1 MTGMNFRQILL
12 ALCLALASLAPAV
25 ADTMEK
31 RDLTITTSAGPQHF
45 TVELARTPEQRQRGL
60 MYRQDLAADAGMLFI
75 YASDGEI
82 DMWMANTLLPLDM
95 IFFAADG
102 RIIKVAERTVPL
114 SEATIGSDGPARGV
128 LEVNGGTA
136 SRLGIKVG
144 DRLAYQP

>member
-1 MTGMNFRQILL
+1 MSLRPILL
-12 ALCLALASLAPAV
+12 ASLLSLGFAAPAA
-25 ADTMEK
+25 ADALEK
-31 RDLTITTSAGPQHF
+31 RDLTIVTAAGPQRF
-45 TVELARTPEQRQRGL
+45 VVELAKTREEKQRGL
-60 MYRQDLAADAGMLFI
+60 MFRQDLAPGAGMLFV
-75 YASDGEI
+75 YPSDGEI

-114 SEATIGSDGPARGV
+114 SEATIGSDGPAHGV

-144 DRLAYQP
+144 DRLTYQQ

>member
-1 MTGMNFRQILL
+1 MCLRSILL
-12 ALCLALASLAPAV
+12 ALCLGLALAATAA
-25 ADTMEK
+25 ADMLEK
-31 RDLTITTSAGPQHF
+31 RDLTIATAAGPQRF
-45 TVELARTPEQRQRGL
+45 VVELAKTREQKQRGL
-60 MYRQDLAADAGMLFI
+60 MYRQDLAPDAGMLFV
-75 YASDGEI
+75 YESDGEI

-102 RIIKVAERTVPL
+102 RITKVAERTVPL

-144 DRLAYQP
+144 DRLTYKE

>member
-1 MTGMNFRQILL
+1 MIFRRILL
-12 ALCLALASLAPAV
+12 ALCLALASVAPAA
-25 ADTMEK
+25 ADTLEK

-45 TVELARTPEQRQRGL
+45 TVEVARTPGQRERGL
-60 MYRQDLAADAGMLFI
+60 MFRQDLAADAGMLFI

-82 DMWMANTLLPLDM
+82 DMWMENTLLPLDM

-102 RIIKVAERTVPL
+102 RITKVAERTVPL

-136 SRLGIKVG
+136 SRLGIRVG
-144 DRLAYQP
+144 DRLTYQQ

>member
-1 MTGMNFRQILL
+1 MIFCRILL
-12 ALCLALASLAPAV
+12 ALCLALGSVAPAV
-25 ADTMEK
+25 ADTLEK
-31 RDLTITTSAGPQHF
+31 RDLTIATSAGPQHF
-45 TVELARTPEQRQRGL
+45 TVELARTREQRERGL
-60 MYRQDLAADAGMLFI
+60 MYRQDLAPDAGMLFI

-102 RIIKVAERTVPL
+102 RITKVAERTVPL

-136 SRLGIKVG
+136 SRLGIRVG
-144 DRLAYQP
+144 DRLTYQQ

>member
-1 MTGMNFRQILL
+1 MSLRPILL
-12 ALCLALASLAPAV
+12 ALCLGLTLAATAA
-25 ADTMEK
+25 ADMLEK
-31 RDLTITTSAGPQHF
+31 RELTIVTAGGPQRF
-45 TVELARTPEQRQRGL
+45 VVELARTREQRERGL
-60 MYRQDLAADAGMLFI
+60 MFRQDLAPDAGMLFV

-102 RIIKVAERTVPL
+102 RITKVAERTVPL

-144 DRLAYQP
+144 DRLTYKE

>member
-1 MTGMNFRQILL
+1 MNFRRILL
-12 ALCLALASLAPAV
+12 ALCFALGSVAPALA
-25 ADTMEK
+25 DTLEK

-60 MYRQDLAADAGMLFI
+60 MYRQDLAPDAGMLFV

-136 SRLGIKVG
+136 SRLGIRVG
-144 DRLAYQP
+144 DRLTYQP

>member
-1 MTGMNFRQILL
+1 MRFRRILL
-12 ALCLALASLAPAV
+12 ALCLALAPVATAF
-25 ADTMEK
+25 ADTLEK
-31 RDLTITTSAGPQHF
+31 RDLTIATSAGPQHF
-45 TVELARTPEQRQRGL
+45 IVELARTPEQRQRGL
-60 MYRQDLAADAGMLFI
+60 MYRQDLAPDAGMLFV

-136 SRLGIKVG
+136 SRLGIRVG
-144 DRLAYQP
+144 DRLTYQQ

>member
-1 MTGMNFRQILL
+1 MNCRRILL
-12 ALCLALASLAPAV
+12 ALCLAVASVAPAF
-25 ADTMEK
+25 ADMLEK

-45 TVELARTPEQRQRGL
+45 TVELARTAEQRQRGL

-102 RIIKVAERTVPL
+102 RITKVAERTVPL

-136 SRLGIKVG
+136 SRLGIRVG
-144 DRLAYQP
+144 DRLTYQQ

>member
-1 MTGMNFRQILL
+1 MSLRSILV
-12 ALCLALASLAPAV
+12 ALCLGLALAATAA
-25 ADTMEK
+25 ADTLEK
-31 RDLTITTSAGPQHF
+31 RDLTIATAGGPQRF
-45 TVELARTPEQRQRGL
+45 VVELAKTREQKQRGL
-60 MYRQDLAADAGMLFI
+60 MYRQDLAPDAGMLFV

-114 SEATIGSDGPARGV
+114 SEATIGSNGPARGV

-136 SRLGIKVG
+136 SRLGIRVG
-144 DRLAYQP
+144 DRLTYQP

>member
-1 MTGMNFRQILL
+1 MSNRPILL
-12 ALCLALASLAPAV
+12 ALGLALTLAASAA
-25 ADTMEK
+25 ADTLEK
-31 RDLTITTSAGPQHF
+31 RDLTIVTAAGPQRF
-45 TVELARTPEQRQRGL
+45 VVELARSREQKQRGL
-60 MYRQDLAADAGMLFI
+60 MFRQDLAPDAGMLFV

-82 DMWMANTLLPLDM
+82 AMWMEDTLLPLDM

-102 RIIKVAERTVPL
+102 RITKVVERTVPL

-144 DRLAYQP
+144 DRLSYKE

>member
-1 MTGMNFRQILL
+1 MNFRRILL
-12 ALCLALASLAPAV
+12 ALCCAVALVAPAF
-25 ADTMEK
+25 ADTLEK
-31 RDLTITTSAGPQHF
+31 RGLTITTSAGPQHF

-102 RIIKVAERTVPL
+102 HITKVAERTVPL

-136 SRLGIKVG
+136 SRLGIRVG
-144 DRLAYQP
+144 DRLTYQP

>member
-1 MTGMNFRQILL
+1 MNFRRILL
-12 ALCLALASLAPAV
+12 ALCLALASVAPAV
-25 ADTMEK
+25 ADTLEK

-45 TVELARTPEQRQRGL
+45 IVELARTPEQRQRGL
-60 MYRQDLAADAGMLFI
+60 MYRQDLAADAGMLFV
-75 YASDGEI
+75 YAGDGEI
-82 DMWMANTLLPLDM
+82 DMWMENTLLPLDM

-136 SRLGIKVG
+136 GRLGIKVG
-144 DRLAYQP
+144 DRLTYQQ

>member
-1 MTGMNFRQILL
+1 MSNRPILL
-12 ALCLALASLAPAV
+12 ALGLALTLAASAA
-25 ADTMEK
+25 ADTLEK
-31 RDLTITTSAGPQHF
+31 RDLTIVTAAGPQRF
-45 TVELARTPEQRQRGL
+45 VVELARSREQKQRGL
-60 MYRQDLAADAGMLFI
+60 MFRQDLAPDAGMLFV

-82 DMWMANTLLPLDM
+82 AMWMEDTLLPLDM

-102 RIIKVAERTVPL
+102 RITKVAERTVPL

-144 DRLAYQP
+144 DRLSYKE

>member
-1 MTGMNFRQILL
+1 MPFPRILFALWL
-12 ALCLALASLAPAV
+12 AFASVAPAA
-25 ADTMEK
+25 ADTLEK
-31 RDLTITTSAGPQHF
+31 RDLTIATAAGPQHF
-45 TVELARTPEQRQRGL
+45 TVELAKTREQKERGL
-60 MYRQDLAADAGMLFI
+60 MFRQDLAPDAGMLFV
-75 YASDGEI
+75 YDSDGEI

-102 RIIKVAERTVPL
+102 RITKVAERTVPL

-144 DRLAYQP
+144 DRLSYQP